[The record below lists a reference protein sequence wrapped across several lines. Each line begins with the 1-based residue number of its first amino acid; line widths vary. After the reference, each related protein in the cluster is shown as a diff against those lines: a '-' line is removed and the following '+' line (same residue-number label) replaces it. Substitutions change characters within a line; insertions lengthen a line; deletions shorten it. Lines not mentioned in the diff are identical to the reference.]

1 MTLRLRTIVPLTVLL
16 TALLSPMPSAA
27 QTQPFWSE
35 PQPGA
40 LQLIDNADWAAA
52 KVVEVE
58 LGDHHYTPSN
68 LTFERN
74 QPTILRLKNIGGV
87 AHDLKG
93 EAFFRSI
100 VAKMA
105 LSSAGR
111 VVTPYLQS
119 IYIRQRQE
127 MELWFIPVQVGE
139 FPFFCTIG
147 DHQESGMEG
156 KIIIR

>member
-1 MTLRLRTIVPLTVLL
+1 MTLRLRMIVPVLSL
-16 TALLSPMPSAA
+16 LVALAASPVAA
-27 QTQPFWSE
+27 QAPHYWSE

-40 LQLIDNADWAAA
+40 LQLIDNADWASA

-58 LGDHHYTPSN
+58 LGDHHYTPAD
-68 LTFERN
+68 LVFERSR
-74 QPTILRLKNIGGV
+74 PTIVRLKNVGSV

-93 EAFFRSI
+93 DAFFRAI

-119 IYIRQRQE
+119 IYIRPRQE
-127 MELWFIPVQVGE
+127 MELWFIPVQAGE

-156 KIIIR
+156 TIVIR

>member
-1 MTLRLRTIVPLTVLL
+1 MKPGLRAA
-16 TALLSPMPSAA
+16 ALLLPLAAAMPAA
-27 QTQPFWSE
+27 GQAPHYWSE

-52 KVVEVE
+52 NVIEVE
-58 LGDHHYTPSN
+58 LGDHHYTPAD
-68 LTFERN
+68 LIFERN
-74 QPTILRLKNIGGV
+74 RPTILRLKNVGGV

-93 EAFFRSI
+93 EAFFRAI

-127 MELWFIPVQVGE
+127 MELWFIPLQAGE

-147 DHQESGMEG
+147 DHQASGMEG
-156 KIIIR
+156 KIVIR